1 VDTGRYAKLFLSESK
16 ENLAE
21 INAALLEL
29 ERGGSDAAVARLFRA
44 VHTLKGMGGAMGY
57 TSVAELSHELES
69 LLDKVRNSAV
79 AVTRPMIDTL
89 FAGVDALEQAVEAAT
104 ANPSQQLDVSAAIAR
119 IRQAGQEDA
128 GGGRR
133 EAGGERR
140 EVGGETGGETVGSA
154 RTDAA
159 QSVHDESRP
168 NPSQKNQAEQAPA
181 PPPKA
186 TRQIRIDSKRLDTL
200 MNVLGELVIARDR
213 IQKVAER
220 IGDPELLDATLRA
233 TQILGNLQ
241 NEVMTSRMVPVW
253 QVFERFPRVVRDTA
267 RSLGKDVDFKIEGRD
282 IELDRSM
289 LDEMGEPVLHLLRNA
304 LDHGIESPAEREKA
318 GKPRTATLI
327 LTAERD
333 RATVLIRVTDDGRGI
348 DQSKVI
354 PRAKKLGL
362 IETSTTHLTEQELVA
377 IISRPGFSTAEK
389 VTEISGR
396 GVGFDIVASRVR
408 ALGGSLEVHTDAGL
422 GTAVS
427 MRLPLTLAISR
438 ALLARV
444 EKETYAIPLTHVLE
458 TFSLSKPM
466 LLESKGKPVVAIR
479 DDLFPAIWLRERVGL
494 PSPENPASGQVV
506 LVELAERKAALIVDQ
521 FDGQQEIVVKQFD
534 GVDGSKTL
542 FSGATILGDGSPAL
556 IVDASSLL

>member
-16 ENLAE
+16 ENLSE

-29 ERGGSDAAVARLFRA
+29 ERGGSDAAIARLFRA
-44 VHTLKGMGGAMGY
+44 VHTMKGMGGAMGY
-57 TSVAELSHELES
+57 TSVAELSHELET
-69 LLDKVRNSAV
+69 LLDKLRNSAI

-89 FAGVDALEQAVEAAT
+89 FAGVDALEQAVDAAT
-104 ANPSQQLDVSAAIAR
+104 SATPQQLDVSAVIER
-119 IRQAGQEDA
+119 IRQAGQDGKPQTFIAESA
-128 GGGRR
+128 TASPPPKP
-133 EAGGERR
+133 EP
-140 EVGGETGGETVGSA
+140 ET
-154 RTDAA
+154 
-159 QSVHDESRP
+159 
-168 NPSQKNQAEQAPA
+168 APV

-213 IQKVAER
+213 IQKIAER
-220 IGDPELLDATLRA
+220 VGDPELLEATLRA

-267 RSLGKDVDFKIEGRD
+267 HSLGKEVDFKIEGRD

-304 LDHGIESPAEREKA
+304 LDHGIETPAEREKA
-318 GKPRTATLI
+318 GKTPSATLI

-348 DQSKVI
+348 DQSKVL

-362 IETSTTHLTEQELVA
+362 VDKSTTTLTEQELVA
-377 IISRPGFSTAEK
+377 IISRPGFSTADK
-389 VTEISGR
+389 VTAISGR

-438 ALLARV
+438 ALLAKV
-444 EKETYAIPLTHVLE
+444 EQETYAIPLTHVLE

-494 PSPENPASGQVV
+494 PAPANPASGQVV

-534 GVDGSKTL
+534 GVNGSRTL

>member
-1 VDTGRYAKLFLSESK
+1 MDTGRYAKLFLSESK

-29 ERGGSDAAVARLFRA
+29 ERGGSDAAVGRLFRA

-57 TSVAELSHELES
+57 TSVAELSHELET
-69 LLDKVRNSAV
+69 LLDKLRNSAL

-104 ANPSQQLDVSAAIAR
+104 ASSSQNLDVSAMIAR
-119 IRQAGQEDA
+119 IRQAGEDE
-128 GGGRR
+128 

-140 EVGGETGGETVGSA
+140 EAGAGTAEAVRVEDSSRG
-154 RTDAA
+154 
-159 QSVHDESRP
+159 VHDQTKPVPPE
-168 NPSQKNQAEQAPA
+168 KNQAEILAAA
-181 PPPKA
+181 PPKP

-267 RSLGKDVDFKIEGRD
+267 HSLGKEVDFKIEGRD

-304 LDHGIESPAEREKA
+304 LDHGIETPAEREKA
-318 GKPRTATLI
+318 GKTRGATLI

-348 DQSKVI
+348 DQEKVI

-362 IETSTTHLTEQELVA
+362 IDKSTTHLTEQELVA

-389 VTEISGR
+389 VTGISGR
-396 GVGFDIVASRVR
+396 GVGFDIVASKVR
-408 ALGGSLEVHTDAGL
+408 SLGGSLEVHTDAGL

-438 ALLARV
+438 ALLAKV
-444 EKETYAIPLTHVLE
+444 EQETYAIPLTHVLE

-466 LLESKGKPVVAIR
+466 LLESKGKLVVAIR
-479 DDLFPAIWLRERVGL
+479 DDLFPAIWLRDRVGL
-494 PSPENPASGQVV
+494 PAPANPASGQVV

-521 FDGQQEIVVKQFD
+521 FEGQQEIVVKQFD
-534 GVDGSKTL
+534 GVNDSRTL

>member
-16 ENLAE
+16 ENLSE

-29 ERGGSDAAVARLFRA
+29 ERGGSDAAIARLFRA
-44 VHTLKGMGGAMGY
+44 VHTMKGMGGAMGY
-57 TSVAELSHELES
+57 TSVAELSHELET
-69 LLDKVRNSAV
+69 LLDKLRNSAI

-89 FAGVDALEQAVEAAT
+89 FAGVDALEQAVDAAT
-104 ANPSQQLDVSAAIAR
+104 SATPQQLDVSAVIER
-119 IRQAGQEDA
+119 IRQAGQDGKPQTFIAESGTA
-128 GGGRR
+128 SPPPKP
-133 EAGGERR
+133 EP
-140 EVGGETGGETVGSA
+140 ET
-154 RTDAA
+154 
-159 QSVHDESRP
+159 
-168 NPSQKNQAEQAPA
+168 APV

-213 IQKVAER
+213 IQKIAER
-220 IGDPELLDATLRA
+220 VGDPELLEATLRA

-267 RSLGKDVDFKIEGRD
+267 HSLGKEVDFKIEGRD

-304 LDHGIESPAEREKA
+304 LDHGIETPAEREKA
-318 GKPRTATLI
+318 GKTPSATLI

-348 DQSKVI
+348 DQSKVL

-362 IETSTTHLTEQELVA
+362 VDKSTTTLTEQELVA
-377 IISRPGFSTAEK
+377 IISRPGFSTADK
-389 VTEISGR
+389 VTAISGR

-438 ALLARV
+438 ALLAKV
-444 EKETYAIPLTHVLE
+444 EQETYAIPLTHVLE

-494 PSPENPASGQVV
+494 PAPANPASGQVV

-534 GVDGSKTL
+534 GVNGSRTL